1 MEIKLNSE
9 KYLTKI
15 SKRDVV
21 KNLFDFNLGSVVTDI
36 VGVDLDIEMKAFL
49 LLFNSSRET
58 NLQLSKTYG
67 QKQLDNEY
75 NLVSI
80 SKSIEKEYKDFLEQ
94 DVILTKDFFENILTI
109 RNDYLYTSF
118 KLFGSFCDKLEI
130 KLPTDIR
137 NKYYILYRECLV
149 NEYHNN
155 KERYQELEDFF
166 KNPISSQNDKI
177 IKLLENYTK
186 LKQYYTTPLQ
196 QNSLTKETLQDL
208 YIEPYFSIYKNNVLN
223 AEDYR
228 NGDFFQFSNQDSVND
243 FFNDY
248 FLIGKKHESI
258 KQDYD
263 MVFILGQPGQG
274 KTSFCYKLIFDYI
287 ENNNGIPKVPIIF
300 QKIRDLVAKDFINN
314 PFETINKYNSILNF
328 EEDEFILVLDGLDEA
343 YMSGGIT
350 DNDLRNLYDRLKKR
364 SNKKIRIILTS
375 RFNFLNVNDA
385 CLDDTLILQLN
396 ELTDN
401 QIKDYCKKFKK
412 FYPKNSLTKNINSIL
427 GTKKYEHIKELLRQ
441 AVLIYFIAI
450 SDIEIEEKDSKS
462 KIYDKIFDSLA
473 QRSWDSNGQ
482 LDYINPKLKS
492 NPALYKSFLREYIR
506 SIAFEIYHSPKLYI
520 TVNKLL
526 DLDSTK
532 LFIKRCF
539 NDNVSEAED
548 KIKEFSKYLLVS
560 FYFQQTNKDTEDTA
574 LEFFHNSLWE
584 YLTAEYMW
592 EENKNLLLRENRYRE
607 LEIVKEEDYFE
618 FLDKLAGQKKINE
631 FSVEM
636 NLKEIIFN
644 ENEDVKQKIFEQSE
658 DIFYKL
664 LDNDFLLKF
673 NFERGGLTSSEKA
686 TEHFN
691 VFWCFLHES
700 NVSNN
705 IFLYSKGFQYLFQK
719 NRFVTE
725 KLKNVKITDSS
736 LSNIFVI
743 ENTFENV
750 EFYHSSLI
758 AEMDTNHF
766 EKIIFNRCYISR
778 SLFDNNE
785 LYKVSFIDCE
795 FSHYVYFNDNI
806 FNDLVMNNVQ
816 IDGNEWFDDFVENN
830 SFDINFLEKHFVEE
844 RIEKD
849 YRGEE
854 VRNFYVM
861 YRDLETV
868 SEELYVERKGI

>member
-1 MEIKLNSE
+1 L
-9 KYLTKI
+9 
-15 SKRDVV
+15 
-21 KNLFDFNLGSVVTDI
+21 
-36 VGVDLDIEMKAFL
+36 
-49 LLFNSSRET
+49 
-58 NLQLSKTYG
+58 
-67 QKQLDNEY
+67 
-75 NLVSI
+75 
-80 SKSIEKEYKDFLEQ
+80 
-94 DVILTKDFFENILTI
+94 
-109 RNDYLYTSF
+109 
-118 KLFGSFCDKLEI
+118 
-130 KLPTDIR
+130 
-137 NKYYILYRECLV
+137 
-149 NEYHNN
+149 
-155 KERYQELEDFF
+155 
-166 KNPISSQNDKI
+166 
-177 IKLLENYTK
+177 
-186 LKQYYTTPLQ
+186 
-196 QNSLTKETLQDL
+196 
-208 YIEPYFSIYKNNVLN
+208 
-223 AEDYR
+223 
-228 NGDFFQFSNQDSVND
+228 
-243 FFNDY
+243 
-248 FLIGKKHESI
+248 GKKHESI

-287 ENNNGIPKVPIIF
+287 ENNNGIPKVPIVF

-314 PFETINKYNSILNF
+314 PFETVNKYNSILNF

-350 DNDLRNLYDRLKKR
+350 DSDLRNLYDRLKKR
-364 SNKKIRIILTS
+364 SNKKMRIILTS

-450 SDIEIEEKDSKS
+450 SDIKIEEKDSKS

-492 NPALYKSFLREYIR
+492 NPVLYKSFLREYIR

-592 EENKNLLLRENRYRE
+592 EENKNLLLRENRYGE

-631 FSVEM
+631 FSVEK

-658 DIFYKL
+658 NVFYKL

-673 NFERGGLTSSEKA
+673 NFERGGLTSLEKA

-691 VFWCFLHES
+691 IFWCFLHES

-725 KLKNVKITDSS
+725 KLKNVRITDSS
-736 LSNIFVI
+736 LFNIFVI

-766 EKIIFNRCYISR
+766 EEIIFNRCYISR

-785 LYKVSFIDCE
+785 LHKASFIDCE
-795 FSHYVYFNDNI
+795 FSHYVYFKDNV

-816 IDGNEWFDDFVENN
+816 IDGNEWFDDFFENN
-830 SFDINFLEKHFVEE
+830 SFDISFVEKHFVEE

-854 VRNFYVM
+854 TINFYIMCKDIVAA
-861 YRDLETV
+861 
-868 SEELYVERKGI
+868 SEEMYAQGQGAEAGAQDQGQANGAEDVQDADFEEVK